1 MLNIRVLAAG
11 AVAGVQNTGLAAGLS
26 PGSGGEADFLRAQKV
41 NAALGSQEGTPAQT
55 AIRFALMNPGVSGAL
70 GGFGQLDHIDEAVA
84 AVDMG
89 PLSDDVMKQ
98 LDALYASDFSTA

>member
-1 MLNIRVLAAG
+1 
-11 AVAGVQNTGLAAGLS
+11 
-26 PGSGGEADFLRAQKV
+26 
-41 NAALGSQEGTPAQT
+41 
-55 AIRFALMNPGVSGAL
+55 MNLGVSGAL
-70 GGFGQLDHIDEAVA
+70 VGFGQLDHIDEAVA